1 MKTTIKS
8 IAAILFLTS
17 IIGFSSCKGRSEAKE
32 EPVTEENHSEAIE
45 ISEEQME
52 AVGIE
57 LGTVEM
63 KNLNSVV
70 KASGQMALLP
80 QNKADVTSLAA
91 GIIKQITV
99 IEGSPVKKGQTV
111 ALLENLEIVKLQE
124 AYLAQKQELAFSR
137 QEYERQQELNNQ
149 NAGTGKVF
157 QQITSK
163 YETDK
168 ARLAGLETQL
178 QQLNINPQA
187 AATGNF
193 VTQIPIVAPI
203 SGVVG
208 EIHIKTG
215 SYADMQTPLMEI
227 TDNSQM
233 QCNVQVFEKDLP
245 KVKTG
250 QKVEIALT
258 NMSNKSIAGTVYSI
272 NQSFEND
279 SKSITVH
286 VKVSNPDGVK
296 LLPGMYVSTLI
307 NVGNQLVKAVPAD
320 AIAHGE
326 GKQFIFL
333 LIGKEEAKEA
343 EEGASENE
351 EHHEAAYQ
359 FKKIEVVTGA
369 SELGYVEITP
379 LETIPDD
386 AKIISKGAFY
396 VMSKISGGEE
406 EEE

>member
-1 MKTTIKS
+1 MKTIIKS
-8 IAAILFLTS
+8 IAALLLLAGT
-17 IIGFSSCKGRSEAKE
+17 IGFSSCTESGKKQE
-32 EPVTEENHSEAIE
+32 ETSTEESHSEAIE
-45 ISEEQME
+45 VSEEQMK

-57 LGTVEM
+57 LGAVEI

-91 GIIKQITV
+91 GIITQIKV
-99 IEGSPVKKGQTV
+99 IEGTPVRKGQTV

-124 AYLAQKQELAFSR
+124 AYLAQKQELAFSY
-137 QEYERQQELNNQ
+137 QEYERQQELSNQ

-157 QQITSK
+157 QQATSK

-178 QQLNINPQA
+178 RQLNINPQMA
-187 AATGNF
+187 AAGNF
-193 VTQIPIVAPI
+193 VTQIPILAPI
-203 SGVVG
+203 NGVVG

-227 TDNSQM
+227 TDNSQI
-233 QCNVQVFEKDLP
+233 QCNIQVFEKDFP

-250 QKVEIALT
+250 QQVEIALT
-258 NMSNKSIAGTVYSI
+258 NMEKKSISGKVYSI

-279 SKSITVH
+279 SKSITIH
-286 VKVSNPDGVK
+286 VKLNNRDGVK
-296 LLPGMYVSTLI
+296 LLSGMYVSALI
-307 NVGNQLVKAVPAD
+307 NIGNQLVKAVPVSAV
-320 AIAHGE
+320 ANAE

-333 LIGKEEAKEA
+333 FTGTEEGCNDPDCKEECED
-343 EEGASENE
+343 EGKVF
-351 EHHEAAYQ
+351 Q
-359 FKKIEVVTGA
+359 FKKVEVITGT

-379 LETIPDD
+379 LEAIPEN
-386 AKIISKGAFY
+386 AEIISKGAFY
-396 VMSKISGGEE
+396 IMSKISGGEE

>member
-8 IAAILFLTS
+8 ITALLLLAA
-17 IIGFSSCKGRSEAKE
+17 IIGFSSCTESGKKQE
-32 EPVTEENHSEAIE
+32 ETSTEESHSEAIE
-45 ISEEQME
+45 VSEEQMK

-91 GIIKQITV
+91 GIIKQIMV
-99 IEGSPVKKGQTV
+99 IEGTAVKKGQTV

-124 AYLAQKQELAFSR
+124 AYLAQKQELAFSY
-137 QEYERQQELNNQ
+137 QEYERQQELSNQ

-157 QQITSK
+157 QQATSK

-178 QQLNINPQA
+178 RQLNINPAMA
-187 AATGNF
+187 AAGNF
-193 VTQIPIVAPI
+193 VTQIPILAPI
-203 SGVVG
+203 NGVVG

-227 TDNSQM
+227 TDNSQI
-233 QCNVQVFEKDLP
+233 QCNIQVFEKDFP

-250 QKVEIALT
+250 QQVEIVLT
-258 NMSNKSIAGTVYSI
+258 NMENKPISGKVHSI

-286 VKVSNPDGVK
+286 VKVNNPDGAK
-296 LLPGMYVSTLI
+296 LLPGMYVSALI
-307 NVGNQLVKAVPAD
+307 NVGNQLVRAVPAN
-320 AIAHGE
+320 AIAHAE

-333 LIGKEEAKEA
+333 FTGIEEGCNDPDCKEECDEDGKVF
-343 EEGASENE
+343 
-351 EHHEAAYQ
+351 Q
-359 FKKIEVVTGA
+359 FNKVEVITGT
-369 SELGYVEITP
+369 SELGFVEITP
-379 LETIPDD
+379 LETIPEN
-386 AKIISKGAFY
+386 AEIISKGAFY
-396 VMSKISGGEE
+396 IMSKISGGEE